1 MARAG
6 NVNGGAGAGVGTRVG
21 TGTAVATGRVIS
33 LRGVSVHAGATVLL
47 HRTDLEIGVGQRT
60 VILGPNG
67 SGKTTL
73 LRAIHGLAPLSGGSL
88 LGVSRDPVEAMR
100 GDLVRCAYVFQKPV
114 MLHRSA
120 LANVEHALA
129 VSGVPAS
136 ERRARAES
144 ALADV
149 GLASLADRPARRLS
163 GGEQQRL
170 AVARANALEPDCLLL
185 DEPTASLDPGAAAGI
200 ERYLLRLSERGRGIV
215 MSTHD
220 LGQARRL
227 AQRIVFMHR
236 GFVEE
241 AGDASSFFDAPGSDL
256 ARRFLRGEWLE

>member
-1 MARAG
+1 MVSAGGASVDAGAART
-6 NVNGGAGAGVGTRVG
+6 GAGAG
-21 TGTAVATGRVIS
+21 AAAAIARVIS
-33 LRGVSVHAGATVLL
+33 LRGASVHAGGTALL
-47 HRTDLEIGVGQRT
+47 HATDLEIGVVERT
-60 VILGPNG
+60 VVLGPNG

-73 LRAIHGLAPLSGGSL
+73 LRAIHGLAALSGGRL
-88 LGVSRDPVEAMR
+88 RGVSRDAAQAAGGELA
-100 GDLVRCAYVFQKPV
+100 RCAYVFQKPV

-129 VSGVPAS
+129 IAGVPAH
-136 ERRARAES
+136 ERRQRAES

-149 GLASLADRPARRLS
+149 GLASLAARPARRLS

-227 AQRIVFMHR
+227 AERIVFMHR
-236 GFVEE
+236 GRVVE
-241 AGDASSFFDAPGSDL
+241 AGDAPSFFHAPSSNL
-256 ARRFLRGEWLE
+256 AQRFLRGEWLE

>member
-1 MARAG
+1 MASVREAAGARAAI
-6 NVNGGAGAGVGTRVG
+6 V
-21 TGTAVATGRVIS
+21 
-33 LRGVSVHAGATVLL
+33 LRGACVHAGATVLL
-47 HRTDLEIGVGQRT
+47 QPTDLELGVAQRT
-60 VILGPNG
+60 VVLGPNG

-73 LRAIHGLAPLSGGSL
+73 LRAIHGLAALSGGTL
-88 LGVSRDPVEAMR
+88 RGVARGPVEATQ
-100 GDLVRCAYVFQKPV
+100 GDLARCAYVFQKPV

-129 VSGVPAS
+129 VAGVPAG
-136 ERRARAES
+136 ARAARAQA

-149 GLASLADRPARRLS
+149 GLAPLAHRPARRLS

-200 ERYLLRLSERGRGIV
+200 ERYLLRLSSRGRGIV

-220 LGQARRL
+220 LAQARRL

-236 GFVEE
+236 GRVEE
-241 AGDASSFFDAPGSDL
+241 VSEASVFFDAPRTTL
-256 ARRFLRGEWLE
+256 ARRFLHGEWLE

>member
-1 MARAG
+1 MASVRQPS
-6 NVNGGAGAGVGTRVG
+6 VRQPGVRQPGVRQPI
-21 TGTAVATGRVIS
+21 A
-33 LRGVSVHAGATVLL
+33 LRDVCVHAGGTVLL
-47 HRTDLEIGVGQRT
+47 HPTDLELGVSQRT
-60 VILGPNG
+60 VVLGPNG

-73 LRAIHGLAPLSGGSL
+73 LRAIHGLAALSGGAL
-88 LGVSRDPVEAMR
+88 RGVAHGRAEAARD
-100 GDLVRCAYVFQKPV
+100 DLARCAYVFQKPV

-129 VSGVPAS
+129 VAGVPAG
-136 ERRARAES
+136 EREARAQA

-149 GLASLADRPARRLS
+149 GLAQLAHRPARRLS

-200 ERYLLRLSERGRGIV
+200 ERYLLRLSGRGRGIV
-215 MSTHD
+215 MTTHD

-227 AQRIVFMHR
+227 AERIVFMHR
-236 GFVEE
+236 GRVEE
-241 AGDASSFFDAPGSDL
+241 VSEAAEFFAAPRTTL
-256 ARRFLRGEWLE
+256 ARRFLHGEWLE